1 MSKSSTS
8 PSADALAK
16 KKGGQRR
23 QKHQKG
29 KKSKKISGGEQLAPP
44 PLAVPANH
52 PVSVSRSST
61 DQAIAG
67 EPEFVP
73 YDEELLER
81 TRTQWQF
88 GDWSSLCQLARED
101 LRHHPDRAKLAL
113 LVAAGH
119 LQTENPGFARQ
130 YLRLAKDWGCSND
143 LITQILVAGV
153 HNSLGRAHM
162 ADRQD
167 QRALGHFEDA
177 IRVAMPQA
185 DAKLFGEARAVREA
199 ARMGLLP
206 QAARLMDAQL
216 AAIKKKSAND
226 SARVTIL
233 ATEIELLHHEL
244 SLAQQ
249 RQQLHNQSAAASA
262 FEEEEGSV
270 EWRERLKHRSVS
282 QLGQD
287 LWVLEKTRYKR
298 GGFFVEIGATD
309 GVLLS
314 NTLLLES
321 EFGWQGICA
330 EPNPKFYTQLRKNR
344 QCRVADQFVG
354 RVTGKD
360 IEFILADVY
369 GGDREFANG
378 DLHKE
383 KRDAYAAVGQ
393 LAKLTSISLDD
404 FLQQH
409 QAPRD
414 IDYISIDTE
423 GSEYDILRAF
433 PFEKWN
439 TRLFT
444 IEHNFA
450 EQREDIRQLLEAHGY
465 RRTEQ
470 QWDDWYEK
478 PGDDSC

>member
-1 MSKSSTS
+1 MSKSSS
-8 PSADALAK
+8 SRSADTLTK
-16 KKGGQRR
+16 KKGAKRG
-23 QKHQKG
+23 QKHKRG
-29 KKSKKISGGEQLAPP
+29 KARVGGKHAPP
-44 PLAVPANH
+44 PLVGSANN
-52 PVSVSRSST
+52 PVSGSVST
-61 DQAIAG
+61 ADQAVAV

-81 TRTQWQF
+81 ARTQWQF
-88 GDWSSLCQLARED
+88 GDWSSLCQLD
-101 LRHHPDRAKLAL
+101 CDHLRHHPDRAKLAL

-130 YLRLAKDWGCSND
+130 YFRLADDWGCSGD
-143 LITQILVAGV
+143 LVAQILVAGV
-153 HNSLGRAHM
+153 HNSLGRAYM

-167 QRALGHFEDA
+167 QRALEHFEDA
-177 IRVAMPQA
+177 IRIAMPKA
-185 DAKLFGEARAVREA
+185 DGKLFGEARAVREA

-206 QAARLMDAQL
+206 QAAKLMDAQL
-216 AAIKKKSAND
+216 AAIKQKSLKD
-226 SARVTIL
+226 GARVTIL
-233 ATEIELLHHEL
+233 ETEIELLHHEL

-249 RQQLHNQSAAASA
+249 RQQLPVRSAAVSIIP
-262 FEEEEGSV
+262 EDGSV
-270 EWRERLKHRSVS
+270 EWHERLKESSVS

-287 LWVLEKTRYKR
+287 LWVLEKSFYRR

-314 NTLLLES
+314 NTFLLEK

-330 EPNPKFYTQLRKNR
+330 EPNPKFYAQLQKNR
-344 QCRVADQFVG
+344 RCRVSDQFVG
-354 RVTGKD
+354 RETGKD
-360 IEFILADVY
+360 VEFILAGAY
-369 GGDREFANG
+369 GGSSEFANG

-393 LAKLTSISLDD
+393 VTCFTSISLDD
-404 FLQQH
+404 FLRQH
-409 QAPRD
+409 QAPHD

-433 PFEKWN
+433 PFERWN

-444 IEHNFA
+444 IEHNFG
-450 EQREDIRQLLEAHGY
+450 EQREKIRQLLEVNGY
-465 RRTEQ
+465 RRTDK

-478 PGDDSC
+478 IDDRVA